1 VLTVGKVL
9 PGNAG
14 YYQSAV
20 VAGVEDY
27 YAGDG
32 DAPGVWVGRADL
44 VGAVAGSVA
53 TAVDSKLLL
62 EAKCAPDGTRLGKTT
77 VSERSVTA
85 FDLTFSAPKSV
96 SLLHALGGPV
106 VAAAVDAAQTAA
118 VEQAIASISP
128 RIGYT
133 RPGHAGSAVV
143 DAEGVFGVRYR
154 HRTSRALDPQLHDHV
169 LVSNAVRAV
178 SDGVWRTLDAR
189 GLYRNAKAA
198 GVEFQAFLRA
208 ELTARLGVGFEEV
221 DANGQADIV
230 GFDQELLEEFSARG
244 VDIEASLAEWTAG
257 FVEREGRNPTPAE
270 VGKAHK
276 TITLATRPAKP
287 DEAGLPTATLR
298 AGWRARA
305 DRVVDVDR
313 VLGRVLAHPASPGV
327 IVRPSVE
334 VVLEAV
340 ETRYAEWSEAQ
351 LIEQIAMRTTGPDS
365 RTIADT
371 IEQVRREAMASA
383 GVVDLC
389 PEAGPGEV
397 VRVSDGRPIG
407 LAPSAVRYTTSS
419 HLRREVELVEWGI
432 IPAMARHQRH
442 EPDTDVMQD
451 LDPSQVDAVTTM
463 LTTRRPVVTVVG
475 PAGSGKTR
483 MLAAAVDSWKR
494 SGVEVFGVGP
504 SASSA
509 QQLADGAGTSADTL
523 DKLVYEHHTKWIER
537 RESPDR
543 RWWLPAGSV
552 VIIDEAGMVDTRLL
566 RQYAQIA
573 QRKNWRT
580 VLVGDHRQLDSV
592 DAGGMF
598 AELVEHTDVLTVE
611 LDTLHRFEHQW
622 EADASLLLRDGDDS
636 AVDAYDTRDRIHGY
650 ADEKAAIEAV
660 IDAAFAGNV
669 EGRDVLVMAP
679 TNRVVEQINE
689 AMTERLLAARQL
701 DPAQA
706 IEIGGDRFFVG
717 QPVVTRANDR
727 RLTHGRNHEE
737 WVRNGDRWTVLAGT
751 KDELYLQHRE
761 TGDHQALPAE
771 YIEAG
776 HLRVDYAS
784 TINRAQGATVDE
796 AHVLIDERTNSKQMY
811 VAMTR
816 GRNANHVHTAPPA
829 VDLGQHGPIGTADV
843 WTATGAV
850 ACALQR
856 PPDHMS
862 ALARGQ
868 ELRWLVGHR
877 RMSGAEHEI
886 MGAGGEQSDGIV
898 PNGRAGSPTPRL
910 QIRARRASPGRQI

>member
-1 VLTVGKVL
+1 MLTVGKVF

-32 DAPGVWVGRADL
+32 DAPGVWAGRCDL
-44 VGAVAGSVA
+44 VGAVAGSLA

-62 EAKCAPDGTRLGKTT
+62 EEKCAPDGTKLGKTT

-96 SLLHALGGPV
+96 SVLHALGGPE
-106 VAAAVDAAQTAA
+106 VAGAIDAAQKAA
-118 VEQAIASISP
+118 VEQAIESISS

-133 RPGHAGSAVV
+133 RTGHAGASVV
-143 DAEGVFGVRYR
+143 DADGVFGIRYR

-169 LVSNAVRAV
+169 LISNAVATV

-198 GVEFQAFLRA
+198 GTEFQSFLRA
-208 ELTARLGVGFEEV
+208 EMTALLGVEFEEV

-230 GFDQELLEEFSARG
+230 GIDQELLDEFSTRG
-244 VDIEASLAEWTAG
+244 VDIEAALEEWTAG
-257 FVEREGRNPTPAE
+257 FVEREGCNPTPAE

-276 TITLATRPAKP
+276 TITLATRPANP
-287 DEAGLPTATLR
+287 DKAGLPTVTLR

-313 VLGRVLAHPASPGV
+313 VLDRVLAHPASPGV

-340 ETRYAEWSEAQ
+340 ETRHAEWSEAQ
-351 LIEQIAMRTTGPDS
+351 LIEQIAMRTAGPDA
-365 RTIADT
+365 RTIADA
-371 IEQVRREAMASA
+371 IESVCAEAMVSV

-397 VRVSDGRPIG
+397 VRASDGRPVG
-407 LAPSAVRYTTSS
+407 LAPSAVRYTTRR
-419 HLRREVELVEWGI
+419 HLDREVGIVEW
-432 IPAMARHQRH
+432 ARHV
-442 EPDTDVMQD
+442 EPGLHRDVAVAPRMFD
-451 LDPSQVDAVTTM
+451 GLDEGQVSALVM
-463 LTTRRPVVTVVG
+463 LLTRPQSVITVVG

-483 MLAAAVDSWKR
+483 MLAAAVAAWER
-494 SGVEVFGVGP
+494 NGIAVFGVGP
-504 SASSA
+504 SAA
-509 QQLADGAGTSADTL
+509 AAKQLEHGASTMADTL
-523 DKLVYEHHTKWIER
+523 HKLVYEHHTKWVER
-537 RESPDR
+537 RELPDR
-543 RWWLPAGSV
+543 AWALPAGSV

-566 RQYAQIA
+566 HIYAQIA
-573 QRKNWRT
+573 HRNHWRT
-580 VLVGDHRQLDSV
+580 ILVGDHRQLDSV

-598 AELVEHTDVLTVE
+598 AELVEHADALTVE
-611 LDTLHRFEHQW
+611 LDTLHRFEHEW
-622 EADASLLLRDGDDS
+622 EADASLLLRECDLS
-636 AVDAYDTRDRIHGY
+636 VVEAYETCDRIHGH

-660 IDAAFAGNV
+660 IDAAVVGNV
-669 EGRDVLVMAP
+669 EGCDVLVMAP
-679 TNRVVEQINE
+679 TNRLVEQINE
-689 AMTERLLAARQL
+689 AMTERLLDAGKL
-701 DPAQA
+701 DPVDS
-706 IEIGGDRFFVG
+706 IEIGGHRFHVG

-727 RLTHGRNHEE
+727 RRTHGADNDE

-751 KDELYLQHRE
+751 SDELYLQHRE

-796 AHVLIDERTNSKQMY
+796 AHVIIDERTNSKQMY

-816 GRNANHVHTAPPA
+816 GRNANHVHAAPPA
-829 VDLGQHGPIGTADV
+829 FDLEQHGPTHTAEP
-843 WTATGAV
+843 WTPTDAV
-850 ACALQR
+850 ARALRRQ
-856 PPDHMS
+856 PDQVS
-862 ALARGQ
+862 ALARRRQ
-868 ELRWLVGHR
+868 LRED
-877 RMSGAEHEI
+877 AHERF
-886 MGAGGEQSDGIV
+886 EQY
-898 PNGRAGSPTPRL
+898 GSPAVAQPSDRAAAAIQRL
-910 QIRARRASPGRQI
+910 QRLSRRPAQGLGR

>member
-1 VLTVGKVL
+1 MLTVGKVG
-9 PGNAG
+9 PANAE

-20 VAGVEDY
+20 VAGMEDY
-27 YAGDG
+27 YAGEG
-32 DAPGVWVGRADL
+32 DALGVWVGRGDL
-44 VGAVAGSVA
+44 VGAVAGSLA

-62 EAKCAPDGTRLGKTT
+62 EAKCAPDGTQLGKTT
-77 VSERSVTA
+77 VTERLVTA

-96 SLLHALGGPV
+96 SLLHALGGPE

-118 VEQAIASISP
+118 VEQAIVSISS

-133 RPGHAGSAVV
+133 RTGHAGVAVV
-143 DAEGVFGVRYR
+143 DGDGVFGVRYR

-169 LVSNAVRAV
+169 LVSNAVRTV

-198 GVEFQAFLRA
+198 GVEFQTFLRA
-208 ELTARLGVGFEEV
+208 EITARLGVEFEEV
-221 DANGQADIV
+221 DANGQADIA
-230 GFDQELLEEFSARG
+230 GFDKELLEEFSARG
-244 VDIEASLAEWTAG
+244 VDIEAALGEWTAG

-287 DEAGLPTATLR
+287 DEAGLPTSTLR
-298 AGWRARA
+298 EQWRARA
-305 DRVVDVDR
+305 DQVVDVDR
-313 VLGRVLAHPASPGV
+313 VLDRVLAHPASPGV
-327 IVRPSVE
+327 IVRPSVQ

-340 ETRYAEWSEAQ
+340 ETRHAEWSEAQ
-351 LIEQIAMRTTGPDS
+351 LIEQIATRTTGPDS

-371 IEQVRREAMASA
+371 IDSVRAEAMGSA

-389 PEAGPGEV
+389 PEAGPGEI
-397 VRVSDGRPIG
+397 VRASDGRPVG

-419 HLRREVELVEWGI
+419 HLRCEVELVEWATT
-432 IPAMARHQRH
+432 PAMAGHQRRG
-442 EPDTDVMQD
+442 PKRDALAG
-451 LDPSQVDAVTTM
+451 LDASQVEAVTAM
-463 LTTRRPVVTVVG
+463 LGTTRPVVAVVG
-475 PAGSGKTR
+475 PAGAGKTR
-483 MLAAAVDSWKR
+483 MLATAVDSW
-494 SGVEVFGVGP
+494 SDASIEVFGVGP

-509 QQLADGAGTSADTL
+509 QQLADGAGTAADTL
-523 DKLVYEHHTKWIER
+523 HKLVYEHHVKWIER

-566 RQYAQIA
+566 HTYAQLA
-573 QRKNWRT
+573 RRKNWRT

-598 AELVEHTDVLTVE
+598 AELVETPDVLKVE
-611 LDTLHRFEHQW
+611 LDTLHRFEHRW
-622 EADASLLLRDGDDS
+622 EADASLLLRDGEHA
-636 AVDAYDTRDRIHGY
+636 AVDAYGTRERIHGY
-650 ADEKAAIEAV
+650 ADAEEAIEAV
-660 IDAAFAGNV
+660 IDAAFVGNI

-679 TNRVVEQINE
+679 TNRVVERINE
-689 AMTERLLAARQL
+689 AMTVRLLAARQL
-701 DPAQA
+701 DPVDS
-706 IEIGGDRFFVG
+706 IDIGGHRFYVG

-727 RLTHGRNHEE
+727 RLTHGTGGEE

-751 KDELYLQHRE
+751 SDELYLRHRE

-776 HLRVDYAS
+776 HLSVDYAS

-796 AHVLIDERTNSKQMY
+796 AHVIIDERTDSKQLY

-816 GRNANHVHTAPPA
+816 GRDANHVHTAPPTF
-829 VDLGQHGPIGTADV
+829 DLEQHGPTDTAEQ
-843 WTATGAV
+843 WTPRDAV
-850 ACALQR
+850 TRALR
-856 PPDHMS
+856 RHPDQSS
-862 ALARGQ
+862 ALARRRQ
-868 ELRWLVGHR
+868 LRQDAHERSEQHR
-877 RMSGAEHEI
+877 SPEVA
-886 MGAGGEQSDGIV
+886 QPSDQ
-898 PNGRAGSPTPRL
+898 AAAAMQRL
-910 QIRARRASPGRQI
+910 QRLSRRPAQGLGR

>member
-1 VLTVGKVL
+1 MLTVGKVL
-9 PGNAG
+9 PGNAD

-32 DAPGVWVGRADL
+32 DAPGVWVGRADM
-44 VGAVAGSVA
+44 VGAVAGSLA

-118 VEQAIASISP
+118 VEQAIASISS

-133 RPGHAGSAVV
+133 RTGHAGTSVV

-169 LVSNAVRAV
+169 LVSNAVRTV

-198 GVEFQAFLRA
+198 GVEFQTFLRS
-208 ELTARLGVGFEEV
+208 ELTARLGVEFEEV

-230 GFDQELLEEFSARG
+230 GIDRELLEEFSTRG
-244 VDIEASLAEWTAG
+244 VDIEAALGEWTAG
-257 FVEREGRNPTPAE
+257 FLKREGRNPTPAE
-270 VGKAHK
+270 FGKAHK

-287 DEAGLPTATLR
+287 DEAGLATATLR

-305 DRVVDVDR
+305 DWVVDVDR
-313 VLGRVLAHPASPGV
+313 VLDRVLAHPVSPGV

-340 ETRYAEWSEAQ
+340 ETRHGEWSEAQ
-351 LIEQIAMRTTGPDS
+351 LIEQIAMRTTGPDA

-371 IEQVRREAMASA
+371 IESVRADAMGSA

-397 VRVSDGRPIG
+397 VRASDGRSVA
-407 LAPSAVRYTTSS
+407 LAPSAVRYTTSG
-419 HLRREVELVEWGI
+419 HLQREIDLVEWATR
-432 IPAMARHQRH
+432 PAMAGHQRR
-442 EPDTDVMQD
+442 EPKGDALAG
-451 LDPSQVDAVTTM
+451 LDASQAEAVTAM
-463 LTTRRPVVTVVG
+463 LGTTRPVVAVVG
-475 PAGSGKTR
+475 PAGAGKTR
-483 MLAAAVDSWKR
+483 MLAAAVDSWR
-494 SGVEVFGVGP
+494 QAGVEVFGVGP

-523 DKLVYEHHTKWIER
+523 HKLVHEHHTKWIER

-566 RQYAQIA
+566 HTYAQMA

-598 AELVEHTDVLTVE
+598 AEFVEHTDVLTVE

-622 EADASLLLRDGDDS
+622 EADTSLLLRDGKNS
-636 AVDAYDTRDRIHGY
+636 AVDAYEGHDRVHGY
-650 ADEKAAIEAV
+650 ADEHTAIDAV
-660 IDAAFAGNV
+660 IDAAFVGNV
-669 EGRDVLVMAP
+669 GGRDVLVMAP

-689 AMTERLLAARQL
+689 AMTERLLAADQL
-701 DPAQA
+701 DPVDA
-706 IEIGGDRFFVG
+706 IDIGGCRFFVG
-717 QPVVTRANDR
+717 QPVATRANDR
-727 RLTHGRNHEE
+727 RLTHGPDERE

-751 KDELYLQHRE
+751 SDELYLRHRE
-761 TGDHQALPAE
+761 MGDHQALPAE
-771 YIEAG
+771 YVEAG
-776 HLRVDYAS
+776 HLSVDYAS

-796 AHVLIDERTNSKQMY
+796 AHVIVDERTNSKQLY

-816 GRNANHVHTAPPA
+816 GRDANHVHAAPPA
-829 VDLGQHGPIGTADV
+829 VDLEQHGPTDTAEQ
-843 WTATGAV
+843 WTPTDAVTRALRRHPDQLSALGRRRQLREDAHERSEQHDSPAV
-850 ACALQR
+850 AQ
-856 PPDHMS
+856 PPDHAAAAAM
-862 ALARGQ
+862 R
-868 ELRWLVGHR
+868 
-877 RMSGAEHEI
+877 
-886 MGAGGEQSDGIV
+886 
-898 PNGRAGSPTPRL
+898 RL
-910 QIRARRASPGRQI
+910 QHPSRRPSQGLGR

>member
-1 VLTVGKVL
+1 VLTVGKVG

-32 DAPGVWVGRADL
+32 DAPGVWIGGAGM
-44 VGAVAGSVA
+44 VGAVAGSLA

-62 EAKCAPDGTRLGKTT
+62 EEKCAPDGTKLGKTT
-77 VSERSVTA
+77 VTERSVTA

-96 SLLHALGGPV
+96 SLLHALGGPE
-106 VAAAVDAAQTAA
+106 VAAAVDAAHTAA
-118 VEQAIASISP
+118 VEQAIESISS

-133 RPGHAGSAVV
+133 RTGHAGAAVV

-169 LVSNAVRAV
+169 LISNAVRTV
-178 SDGVWRTLDAR
+178 SDGEWRTLDAR

-198 GVEFQAFLRA
+198 GVEFQTFLRA
-208 ELTARLGVGFEEV
+208 EITARLSVEFDEV

-230 GFDQELLEEFSARG
+230 GFDRELLDEFSTRNI
-244 VDIEASLAEWTAG
+244 DIEAALGEWTAG

-287 DEAGLPTATLR
+287 DEAGLPTVTLR

-313 VLGRVLAHPASPGV
+313 VLDRVLAHRPSPGV

-340 ETRYAEWSEAQ
+340 ETRHGEWSEAQ
-351 LIEQIAMRTTGPDS
+351 LIEQIAMRTTGPDA
-365 RTIADT
+365 RTISDT
-371 IEQVRREAMASA
+371 IESVRAEVMASG

-389 PEAGPGEV
+389 PPVASGEV
-397 VRVSDGRPIG
+397 VRVSDGRPVG

-419 HLRREVELVEWGI
+419 HLRREVELVEWATT
-432 IPAMARHQRH
+432 PAMAGHQRLQ
-442 EPDTDVMQD
+442 PDPEL
-451 LDPSQVDAVTTM
+451 LDGLDASQVDAVTAM
-463 LTTRRPVVTVVG
+463 LGTTRPVVTVVG
-475 PAGSGKTR
+475 PAGAGKTR
-483 MLAAAVDSWKR
+483 MLAAAVDAWR
-494 SGVEVFGVGP
+494 HAGVEVFGVGP
-504 SASSA
+504 SATAA
-509 QQLADGAGTSADTL
+509 QQLADGAGTTADTL
-523 DKLVYEHHTKWIER
+523 HKLVYEHHTKWIER
-537 RESPDR
+537 REPPDLQWR
-543 RWWLPAGSV
+543 LPAGSV
-552 VIIDEAGMVDTRLL
+552 VIIDEAAMVDTRLL
-566 RQYAQIA
+566 HTYSQIA
-573 QRKNWRT
+573 QRNQWRT
-580 VLVGDHRQLDSV
+580 ILVGDHRQLDSV

-611 LDTLHRFEHQW
+611 LDTLHRFERDW
-622 EADASLLLRDGDDS
+622 EADASLLLREGDLS
-636 AVDAYDTRDRIHGY
+636 VVEAYGTYDRIHGHT
-650 ADEKAAIEAV
+650 DEKAAIEAV
-660 IDAAFAGNV
+660 IDAAVVGNV

-679 TNRVVEQINE
+679 TNRLVEQINE
-689 AMTERLLAARQL
+689 AMTQRLLDAGKL
-701 DPAQA
+701 DPVDS
-706 IEIGGDRFFVG
+706 IDIGGHRFHVG

-727 RLTHGRNHEE
+727 RLTHGPGNGE

-751 KDELYLQHRE
+751 SDELYLQHRE
-761 TGDHQALPAE
+761 TGDRQALPAG

-776 HLRVDYAS
+776 HLSVDYAS

-796 AHVLIDERTNSKQMY
+796 AHVIIDERTNSKQLY

-816 GRNANHVHTAPPA
+816 GRNANHVHAAPAAFDLEHHGPTDTADQWTPTDAVTRALRRQPDELSAIARRRQLSEDADERFDQHGSPA
-829 VDLGQHGPIGTADV
+829 VAQPSDRATA
-843 WTATGAV
+843 AK
-850 ACALQR
+850 Q
-856 PPDHMS
+856 
-862 ALARGQ
+862 
-868 ELRWLVGHR
+868 
-877 RMSGAEHEI
+877 
-886 MGAGGEQSDGIV
+886 
-898 PNGRAGSPTPRL
+898 RL
-910 QIRARRASPGRQI
+910 QHFSRRPAQGLGR